1 MQNYYGV
8 ERFIQERQQEGRAM
22 AELQALRRR
31 AVAARRAERL
41 AGLREWLRGL
51 FAERQVRREVHG
63 EPAGDIR

>member
-63 EPAGDIR
+63 EPARDIR